1 VNPSEFPFFVV
12 RVSAR
17 HAQPKFVSFF
27 TATGFGHV
35 IIHQKLNS
43 GMIGE
48 GRKMPTIQ
56 AQIWRGA
63 SLTIDRTESETDGTV
78 FRFSGPFTAHGIY
91 ASLSPD
97 ALRNLFE
104 SPPRD
109 GHPHIH
115 IFDLTEVPYMDSL
128 GLGMLASHYVRCQ
141 RDKIQLSITRV
152 SPRVRESLRMTK
164 MDTVLPIAAI

>member
-1 VNPSEFPFFVV
+1 M
-12 RVSAR
+12 
-17 HAQPKFVSFF
+17 
-27 TATGFGHV
+27 AT
-35 IIHQKLNS
+35 I
-43 GMIGE
+43 
-48 GRKMPTIQ
+48 P
-56 AQIWRGA
+56 AQIWKGA
-63 SLTIDRTESETDGTV
+63 SLTIDRAESETHGTV

-91 ASLSPD
+91 AALSPD

-109 GHPHIH
+109 GCPPVH

-141 RDKIQLSITRV
+141 GNGIRLSITGV
-152 SPRVRESLRMTK
+152 SPRVQELLKMTK